1 MLVGSE
7 NMPPRARKALEDL
20 YREAWNSLEL
30 NASQKLVIEDL
41 LQKAVGAWI
50 SKNYV

>member
-1 MLVGSE
+1 MLAGSE
-7 NMPPRARKALEDL
+7 NMPPRAKKALEDF

-30 NASQKLVIEDL
+30 NASQKLIIEDL
-41 LQKAVGAWI
+41 LKKAVKVWF